1 MTFTTDIDDLIRL
14 DRGDTKRLRNIRDVV
29 KHDNFITSVDK
40 KYVESLISTYLRNQS
55 LDGSEVNI
63 KSRTVVELKD
73 NVKPT
78 GRETTSSSSL
88 FSGSNNKKLGILAG
102 VAAAIALVVVVGF
115 SASTDQIDITTVSD
129 IIPSSTPQIIINV
142 DGSSYKT
149 ADIISV
155 SGSIKSAVGESVELS
170 INVTTI
176 FGFIISN
183 CGKVGPLS
191 LPEDKLDKSVIT
203 YPCDESCQKKFEEEN
218 NAVCILMSDGEL
230 NEGSVWEA
238 FQFISKH
245 RLNVSI
251 LIDNNNQICEDYLDA
266 VSPEMDFASI
276 FGRFNVRPMINR
288 TSRATLN
295 KLTHHSPLFAV
306 GAERTIILFMGILL
320 TLT

>member
-40 KYVESLISTYLRNQS
+40 KYVESLISTYLRNQP

-73 NVKPT
+73 NAKPT

-102 VAAAIALVVVVGF
+102 IAAAIAIVVVVGF

-155 SGSIKSAVGESVELS
+155 SGSIKSADGKSVELS
-170 INVTTI
+170 IKNTSGDKIWREYIDIKNNGQFSTLI
-176 FGFIISN
+176 IAAGFGWDDS
-183 CGKVGPLS
+183 G
-191 LPEDKLDKSVIT
+191 T
-203 YPCDESCQKKFEEEN
+203 YVLKAQHNELENKIKFSFS
-218 NAVCILMSDGEL
+218 A
-230 NEGSVWEA
+230 
-238 FQFISKH
+238 
-245 RLNVSI
+245 
-251 LIDNNNQICEDYLDA
+251 
-266 VSPEMDFASI
+266 
-276 FGRFNVRPMINR
+276 
-288 TSRATLN
+288 
-295 KLTHHSPLFAV
+295 
-306 GAERTIILFMGILL
+306 
-320 TLT
+320 

>member
-14 DRGDTKRLRNIRDVV
+14 DRGDTKRLRNIRDVI

-102 VAAAIALVVVVGF
+102 IAAAIAIVVVVGF

-155 SGSIKSAVGESVELS
+155 SGSIKSADGKSVELS
-170 INVTTI
+170 IENTSGDKIWREYIDIKNNGQFSTLI
-176 FGFIISN
+176 IAAGFGWDDS
-183 CGKVGPLS
+183 G
-191 LPEDKLDKSVIT
+191 T
-203 YPCDESCQKKFEEEN
+203 YVLKAQHNELENKIKFSFS
-218 NAVCILMSDGEL
+218 A
-230 NEGSVWEA
+230 
-238 FQFISKH
+238 
-245 RLNVSI
+245 
-251 LIDNNNQICEDYLDA
+251 
-266 VSPEMDFASI
+266 
-276 FGRFNVRPMINR
+276 
-288 TSRATLN
+288 
-295 KLTHHSPLFAV
+295 
-306 GAERTIILFMGILL
+306 
-320 TLT
+320 

>member
-40 KYVESLISTYLRNQS
+40 KYVESLISAYLRNQS

-102 VAAAIALVVVVGF
+102 VAAVIAIVVVVGF

-155 SGSIKSAVGESVELS
+155 SGSIKSADGKSIELS
-170 INVTTI
+170 IENTSGDKIWREYIDIKNNGQFSTLI
-176 FGFIISN
+176 IAAGFGWDDS
-183 CGKVGPLS
+183 G
-191 LPEDKLDKSVIT
+191 T
-203 YPCDESCQKKFEEEN
+203 YVLKAQHNELENKIKFSFS
-218 NAVCILMSDGEL
+218 A
-230 NEGSVWEA
+230 
-238 FQFISKH
+238 
-245 RLNVSI
+245 
-251 LIDNNNQICEDYLDA
+251 
-266 VSPEMDFASI
+266 
-276 FGRFNVRPMINR
+276 
-288 TSRATLN
+288 
-295 KLTHHSPLFAV
+295 
-306 GAERTIILFMGILL
+306 
-320 TLT
+320 

>member
-40 KYVESLISTYLRNQS
+40 KYVESLISAYLRNQS

-63 KSRTVVELKD
+63 KSRTIVELKD

-102 VAAAIALVVVVGF
+102 VAAAIAIVVVVGF

-149 ADIISV
+149 ADIISI
-155 SGSIKSAVGESVELS
+155 SGSIKSADGKSVELS
-170 INVTTI
+170 IENTSGDKIWREYIDIKNNGQFSTLI
-176 FGFIISN
+176 IAAGFGWDDS
-183 CGKVGPLS
+183 G
-191 LPEDKLDKSVIT
+191 T
-203 YPCDESCQKKFEEEN
+203 YVLKAQHNELENKIKFSFS
-218 NAVCILMSDGEL
+218 A
-230 NEGSVWEA
+230 
-238 FQFISKH
+238 
-245 RLNVSI
+245 
-251 LIDNNNQICEDYLDA
+251 
-266 VSPEMDFASI
+266 
-276 FGRFNVRPMINR
+276 
-288 TSRATLN
+288 
-295 KLTHHSPLFAV
+295 
-306 GAERTIILFMGILL
+306 
-320 TLT
+320 

>member
-14 DRGDTKRLRNIRDVV
+14 DRGDTKRLRNIRDVI
-29 KHDNFITSVDK
+29 KHDNFITAVDK
-40 KYVESLISTYLRNQS
+40 KYVESLISAYLRNQS

-102 VAAAIALVVVVGF
+102 IVAAIALVVVVGF

-155 SGSIKSAVGESVELS
+155 SGSIKSADGKSIELS
-170 INVTTI
+170 IENTSGDKIWREYIDIKNNGQFSTLI
-176 FGFIISN
+176 IAAGFGWDDS
-183 CGKVGPLS
+183 G
-191 LPEDKLDKSVIT
+191 T
-203 YPCDESCQKKFEEEN
+203 YVLKAQHNELENKIKFSFS
-218 NAVCILMSDGEL
+218 A
-230 NEGSVWEA
+230 
-238 FQFISKH
+238 
-245 RLNVSI
+245 
-251 LIDNNNQICEDYLDA
+251 
-266 VSPEMDFASI
+266 
-276 FGRFNVRPMINR
+276 
-288 TSRATLN
+288 
-295 KLTHHSPLFAV
+295 
-306 GAERTIILFMGILL
+306 
-320 TLT
+320 

>member
-14 DRGDTKRLRNIRDVV
+14 DRGDTKRLRNIRDVI

-40 KYVESLISTYLRNQS
+40 KYVESLISAYLRNQS

-102 VAAAIALVVVVGF
+102 VAAAIAIVVVVGF

-149 ADIISV
+149 ADIISI
-155 SGSIKSAVGESVELS
+155 SGSIKSADGKSVELS
-170 INVTTI
+170 IENTSGDKIWREYIDIKNNGQFSTLI
-176 FGFIISN
+176 IAAGFGWDDS
-183 CGKVGPLS
+183 G
-191 LPEDKLDKSVIT
+191 T
-203 YPCDESCQKKFEEEN
+203 YVLKAQHNELENKIKFSFS
-218 NAVCILMSDGEL
+218 A
-230 NEGSVWEA
+230 
-238 FQFISKH
+238 
-245 RLNVSI
+245 
-251 LIDNNNQICEDYLDA
+251 
-266 VSPEMDFASI
+266 
-276 FGRFNVRPMINR
+276 
-288 TSRATLN
+288 
-295 KLTHHSPLFAV
+295 
-306 GAERTIILFMGILL
+306 
-320 TLT
+320 

>member
-1 MTFTTDIDDLIRL
+1 LTFTTDIDDLIRL

-40 KYVESLISTYLRNQS
+40 KYVESLISAYLRNQS

-78 GRETTSSSSL
+78 SRETTSSSSL

-155 SGSIKSAVGESVELS
+155 SGSIKSADGKSIELS
-170 INVTTI
+170 IENTSGDKIWREYIDIKNNGQFSTLI
-176 FGFIISN
+176 IAAGFGWDDS
-183 CGKVGPLS
+183 G
-191 LPEDKLDKSVIT
+191 T
-203 YPCDESCQKKFEEEN
+203 YVLKAQHNELENKIKFSFS
-218 NAVCILMSDGEL
+218 A
-230 NEGSVWEA
+230 
-238 FQFISKH
+238 
-245 RLNVSI
+245 
-251 LIDNNNQICEDYLDA
+251 
-266 VSPEMDFASI
+266 
-276 FGRFNVRPMINR
+276 
-288 TSRATLN
+288 
-295 KLTHHSPLFAV
+295 
-306 GAERTIILFMGILL
+306 
-320 TLT
+320 

>member
-14 DRGDTKRLRNIRDVV
+14 DRGDTKRLRNIRDVI

-40 KYVESLISTYLRNQS
+40 KYVESLISAYLRNQS

-115 SASTDQIDITTVSD
+115 SASTDQIDITSVSD

-149 ADIISV
+149 ADIISI
-155 SGSIKSAVGESVELS
+155 SGSIKSADGKSVELS
-170 INVTTI
+170 IENTSGDKIWREYIDIKNNGQFSTLI
-176 FGFIISN
+176 IAAGFGWDDS
-183 CGKVGPLS
+183 G
-191 LPEDKLDKSVIT
+191 T
-203 YPCDESCQKKFEEEN
+203 YVLKAQHNELENKIKFSFS
-218 NAVCILMSDGEL
+218 A
-230 NEGSVWEA
+230 
-238 FQFISKH
+238 
-245 RLNVSI
+245 
-251 LIDNNNQICEDYLDA
+251 
-266 VSPEMDFASI
+266 
-276 FGRFNVRPMINR
+276 
-288 TSRATLN
+288 
-295 KLTHHSPLFAV
+295 
-306 GAERTIILFMGILL
+306 
-320 TLT
+320 

>member
-14 DRGDTKRLRNIRDVV
+14 DRGDTKRLRNIRDVI

-40 KYVESLISTYLRNQS
+40 KYVESLISAYLRNQS

-63 KSRTVVELKD
+63 KSRTIVELKD

-149 ADIISV
+149 ADIISI
-155 SGSIKSAVGESVELS
+155 SGSIESADGKSVELS
-170 INVTTI
+170 IENTSGDKIWREYIDIKNNGQFSTLI
-176 FGFIISN
+176 IAAGFGWDDS
-183 CGKVGPLS
+183 G
-191 LPEDKLDKSVIT
+191 T
-203 YPCDESCQKKFEEEN
+203 YVLKAQHNELENKIKFSFS
-218 NAVCILMSDGEL
+218 A
-230 NEGSVWEA
+230 
-238 FQFISKH
+238 
-245 RLNVSI
+245 
-251 LIDNNNQICEDYLDA
+251 
-266 VSPEMDFASI
+266 
-276 FGRFNVRPMINR
+276 
-288 TSRATLN
+288 
-295 KLTHHSPLFAV
+295 
-306 GAERTIILFMGILL
+306 
-320 TLT
+320 

>member
-14 DRGDTKRLRNIRDVV
+14 DRGDTKRLRNIRDVI

-40 KYVESLISTYLRNQS
+40 KYVESLISAYLRNQS

-102 VAAAIALVVVVGF
+102 IAAAIAIVVVVGF
-115 SASTDQIDITTVSD
+115 SASTDQIDITTVSN

-155 SGSIKSAVGESVELS
+155 SGSIKSADGKSVELS
-170 INVTTI
+170 IENTSGDKIWREYIDIKNNGQFSTLI
-176 FGFIISN
+176 IAAGFGWDDS
-183 CGKVGPLS
+183 G
-191 LPEDKLDKSVIT
+191 T
-203 YPCDESCQKKFEEEN
+203 YVLKAQHNELENKIKFSFS
-218 NAVCILMSDGEL
+218 A
-230 NEGSVWEA
+230 
-238 FQFISKH
+238 
-245 RLNVSI
+245 
-251 LIDNNNQICEDYLDA
+251 
-266 VSPEMDFASI
+266 
-276 FGRFNVRPMINR
+276 
-288 TSRATLN
+288 
-295 KLTHHSPLFAV
+295 
-306 GAERTIILFMGILL
+306 
-320 TLT
+320 

>member
-14 DRGDTKRLRNIRDVV
+14 DRGDTKRLRNIRDVI

-40 KYVESLISTYLRNQS
+40 KYVESLISAYLRNQS

-102 VAAAIALVVVVGF
+102 VAAVIAIVVVVGF

-149 ADIISV
+149 ADIISI
-155 SGSIKSAVGESVELS
+155 SGSIKSADGKSVELS
-170 INVTTI
+170 IENTSGDKIWREYIDIKNNGQFSTLI
-176 FGFIISN
+176 IAAGFGWDDS
-183 CGKVGPLS
+183 G
-191 LPEDKLDKSVIT
+191 T
-203 YPCDESCQKKFEEEN
+203 YVLKAQHNELENKIKFSFS
-218 NAVCILMSDGEL
+218 A
-230 NEGSVWEA
+230 
-238 FQFISKH
+238 
-245 RLNVSI
+245 
-251 LIDNNNQICEDYLDA
+251 
-266 VSPEMDFASI
+266 
-276 FGRFNVRPMINR
+276 
-288 TSRATLN
+288 
-295 KLTHHSPLFAV
+295 
-306 GAERTIILFMGILL
+306 
-320 TLT
+320 

>member
-14 DRGDTKRLRNIRDVV
+14 DRGDTKRLRNIRDVI

-40 KYVESLISTYLRNQS
+40 KYVESLISAYLRNQS

-155 SGSIKSAVGESVELS
+155 SGSIKSADGKSVELS
-170 INVTTI
+170 IENTSGDKIWREYIDIKNNGQFSTLI
-176 FGFIISN
+176 IAAGFGWDDS
-183 CGKVGPLS
+183 G
-191 LPEDKLDKSVIT
+191 T
-203 YPCDESCQKKFEEEN
+203 YVLKAQHNELENKIKFSFS
-218 NAVCILMSDGEL
+218 A
-230 NEGSVWEA
+230 
-238 FQFISKH
+238 
-245 RLNVSI
+245 
-251 LIDNNNQICEDYLDA
+251 
-266 VSPEMDFASI
+266 
-276 FGRFNVRPMINR
+276 
-288 TSRATLN
+288 
-295 KLTHHSPLFAV
+295 
-306 GAERTIILFMGILL
+306 
-320 TLT
+320 